1 MSVWKAETTS
11 DVQRQHAVERD
22 DLRSLDAP
30 TVLPSTTSSPAE
42 SAAARPARR
51 RSLLDRLRER
61 ARLQYRNCRR
71 AFTGVL
77 FERRLDVQTDAYVP
91 LELLGVDAPYGKDY
105 MPSGWLSLRRILRND
120 EVTADDVLLDVGSGM
135 GRVVLQAAIDYPFRR
150 VLGIEVARDLHAIAM
165 ENVRRNTHRFGSTQ
179 VSLTCQNA
187 VESRIPDDVTVAYLY
202 NSFEGPTFTS
212 FLEKLLQSIDR
223 NPRQVR
229 FIYANPRQE
238 ELLLATK
245 RAHFVRESRG
255 WRPTAAWA
263 RSNCIR
269 MYVVL

>member
-1 MSVWKAETTS
+1 MSVREAETTPDIHRQRS
-11 DVQRQHAVERD
+11 DRRGGH
-22 DLRSLDAP
+22 RSLEAP
-30 TVLPSTTSSPAE
+30 TALPSTASSSTG
-42 SAAARPARR
+42 SAATRPARR
-51 RSLLDRLRER
+51 RILLHRLREL
-61 ARLQYRNCRR
+61 ARSQYRNCRR

-150 VLGIEVARDLHAIAM
+150 VLGIEVARDLHVIAA
-165 ENVRRNTHRFGSTQ
+165 ENVRRNAHRFGSTQ

-187 VESRIPDDVTVAYLY
+187 VESGIPDDVTVVYLY

-245 RAHFVRESRG
+245 RAHFVRESHG

-269 MYVVL
+269 MYVVV